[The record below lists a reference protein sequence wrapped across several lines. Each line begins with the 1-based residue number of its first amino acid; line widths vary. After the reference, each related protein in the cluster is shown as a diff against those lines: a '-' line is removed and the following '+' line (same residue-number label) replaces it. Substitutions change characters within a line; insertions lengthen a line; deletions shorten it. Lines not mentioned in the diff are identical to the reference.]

1 MTANPAISLL
11 RKDVGGIRLFSGDVQ
26 TLTGD
31 RSYRMDD
38 GYWAALLRDI
48 EDEPDLPRLQLSA
61 DEANGEAGS
70 LSNARRWS
78 STAGADSEVDWQ
90 RAESLLA
97 GSEVAEVRIS
107 GFNRGGLLADFGALQ
122 GFIPASHLVT
132 PLPGQSQ
139 EQRAAGLAA
148 RISETLRVRVVE
160 IDRSRCRLILSERM
174 ARDHSQETALL
185 ASLEPGQVHSG
196 LVTSLCPFGAFV
208 DLGGF
213 EGLIHI
219 SELSWGRVGAPSD
232 VVNPGDR
239 VQVLVL
245 ETNPGEQKVALSLKR
260 LLPDPWQGVEERYH
274 PGQMVEAVVTNV
286 VNFGAFA
293 RLEEG
298 LEGLIHVS
306 ELAEGSFMH
315 PRNVIREGDRVR
327 ARVIAV
333 DAAKRRIALTLRSQD
348 LAARNTQELPGPDTR
363 GL

>member
-1 MTANPAISLL
+1 
-11 RKDVGGIRLFSGDVQ
+11 
-26 TLTGD
+26 
-31 RSYRMDD
+31 MDD
-38 GYWAALLRDI
+38 GYWAALLKDVEEEPEAAKALSEG
-48 EDEPDLPRLQLSA
+48 ED
-61 DEANGEAGS
+61 GS
-70 LSNARRWS
+70 GGSGASGARRWP
-78 STAGADSEVDWQ
+78 STAGSDSETDWQ
-90 RAESLLA
+90 RAEELLA
-97 GSEVAEVRIS
+97 SSDAAEVRVS

-122 GFIPASHLVT
+122 GFIPASHLLT

-148 RISETLRVRVVE
+148 RINETLQVRVVE

-174 ARDHSQETALL
+174 ARDNSKEAELL
-185 ASLEPGQVHSG
+185 ASLLPGQVRTG
-196 LVTSLCPFGAFV
+196 TVTSLCPFGAFV

-219 SELSWGRVGAPSD
+219 SELSWGRVGTPGD
-232 VVNPGDR
+232 VVNPGDHIR
-239 VQVLVL
+239 VLVL

-260 LLPDPWQGVEERYH
+260 LQPDPWQGVEERYH
-274 PGQMVEAVVTNV
+274 TGQIVEAIVTNV

-293 RLEEG
+293 RVEEG

-333 DAAKRRIALTLRSQD
+333 DGAKRRIALTLRAQDSQARINHD
-348 LAARNTQELPGPDTR
+348 LQGPLSWDMPA
-363 GL
+363 